1 MAAQVTSET
10 WDSHWSATQRTI
22 RPEVI
27 DNHFEDYP
35 TLEMH
40 RRSGLKMTD
49 QGGKE
54 ISVRLITSGNTAE
67 AFDKYDELN
76 KSPVNPF
83 ESAHYKR
90 RYYAV
95 PIVLSDT
102 EHWENSG
109 PEQVFDE
116 LEHLGQVALKSLL
129 KTINEDLLSA
139 QTGKNILG
147 YQDIMATAAGAT
159 IGGIN
164 SGTTTAWESQ
174 RDTTATTFTTQTVTN
189 IFDGLDLWN
198 AVLDLIRTQGG
209 RNKQIITTY
218 SIVRAYREVLS
229 SAGYARTV
237 LSDAK
242 GVGGQMN
249 PPFYGAEVIA
259 DNDCPSLGSYFPD
272 TRHTKLNCLKQANFR
287 KTPFTSLQPNG
298 QLAQLAY
305 MVAGVQLTTDKRE
318 ANGVATALTG
328 A

>member
-1 MAAQVTSET
+1 MAQTTSEE
-10 WDSHWSATQRTI
+10 WDSHWSSTRRTV

-27 DNHFEDYP
+27 DNFFEDYP

-40 RRSGLKMTD
+40 RRRGLVVTD

-67 AFDKYDELN
+67 SFDKYDPLN
-76 KSPVNPF
+76 KSPINPF

-90 RYYAV
+90 RYYAA
-95 PIVLSDT
+95 PIILSDT
-102 EHWENSG
+102 ENWENSG

-116 LEHLGQVALKSLL
+116 LEHLGNVGMKSLL

-139 QTGKNILG
+139 QSGKNILG
-147 YQDIMATAAGAT
+147 YQDIMATSTGAT
-159 IGGIN
+159 VGGI
-164 SGTTTAWESQ
+164 SSSTTTAWESQ
-174 RDTTATTFTTQTVTN
+174 RDTSSTTFTSQTVTN
-189 IFDGLDLWN
+189 IFDGFDLWETVRD
-198 AVLDLIRTQGG
+198 AIRTQGG
-209 RNKQIITTY
+209 RSKEMVTTY

-237 LSDAK
+237 MGDGK
-242 GVGGQMN
+242 GVGGQDN

-259 DNDCPSLGSYFPD
+259 DNDCPALATYFPD
-272 TRHTKLNCLKQANFR
+272 TRHTKLNVLRQANFR

-305 MVAGVQLTTDKRE
+305 MVAAVQLTTDKRE